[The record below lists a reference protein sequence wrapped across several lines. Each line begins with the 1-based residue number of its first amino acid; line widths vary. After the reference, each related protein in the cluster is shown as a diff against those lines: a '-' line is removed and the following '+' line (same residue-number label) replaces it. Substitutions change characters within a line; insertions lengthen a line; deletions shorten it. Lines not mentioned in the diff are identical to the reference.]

1 MNFLYFTLPDRKSI
15 KTLRLEYGQLVL
27 KFVLD
32 EFQPTPIPSNLNTIQ
47 KDQPDQRNQTPTP
60 NGQRG
65 IQRGERVIWMNQ
77 DGLEKSRISGGERG
91 VLRVGMVSEGG
102 ECGSQYPTFFLQDRE
117 NVW

>member
-1 MNFLYFTLPDRKSI
+1 MVVRRNLIGWSGQSFRQSSNLLQLPQILNTTQKDP
-15 KTLRLEYGQLVL
+15 TRLEGN
-27 KFVLD
+27 
-32 EFQPTPIPSNLNTIQ
+32 QP
-47 KDQPDQRNQTPTP
+47 PTT
-60 NGQRG
+60 NGQGG